1 MKMKTRDIA
10 YFPLYLYLKLHALLP
25 LPVLYILAD
34 ILYFPLYYLIRY
46 RRKRVRANL
55 SACFPHKEKKEI
67 ISIEKKFY
75 RHFCDYVV
83 ETIKILHI
91 SDEET
96 KRRMV
101 FTNVDLVQN
110 ILDKGQP
117 CIMLLGHYG
126 NWEWVPSVTLWLD
139 KRDYFLS
146 QVYRPLKN
154 KWFDNFFLHL
164 RSRYGTTNI
173 AKQDTLRTMLHYKAS
188 GRSALTGFMADQTP
202 SPANIHYRTSFLG
215 REGTAV
221 LTGVE
226 KIARKTGFAVVYLD
240 VECTKRGYY
249 TATYRLISDTP
260 QQTKEFEIT
269 EKYTRE
275 MEKTILRA
283 PQYWLWTHNRWK
295 HNLPQT

>member
-1 MKMKTRDIA
+1 M
-10 YFPLYLYLKLHALLP
+10 
-25 LPVLYILAD
+25 
-34 ILYFPLYYLIRY
+34 
-46 RRKRVRANL
+46 
-55 SACFPHKEKKEI
+55 
-67 ISIEKKFY
+67 
-75 RHFCDYVV
+75 
-83 ETIKILHI
+83 
-91 SDEET
+91 
-96 KRRMV
+96 
-101 FTNVDLVQN
+101 
-110 ILDKGQP
+110 
-117 CIMLLGHYG
+117 
-126 NWEWVPSVTLWLD
+126 D

-173 AKQDTLRTMLHYKAS
+173 AKQDTLRPMLHYKAS